1 MYGWHGK
8 LLRVNLT
15 QQTTSVEEI
24 DPKVAR
30 DFIGGRGVAI
40 HYIYNEVDP
49 MVDPLSPENLL
60 IFATGPLTA
69 TPAPTG
75 NRYMVVTKSPLTGA
89 LAHSNSGGE
98 FPTWMKRTGF
108 DLFLFEG
115 KSSEPVYLFV
125 NEDKVEIRS
134 AAHVWGKEVPETT
147 DTLLGETSAEARVA
161 CIGPAGENLSLV
173 ASIMNDKNRAAAR
186 SGVGAVMGSK
196 NLKAVV
202 VMGRKKPALHNE
214 SGMKSISL
222 EASKSVGVDV
232 KKGSNMRIY
241 GTSYVPQVTNTLGIF
256 PTNNFQQGTFEHTD
270 NIDGEA
276 LRSQYLIRHVPCYR
290 CPLAC
295 GRLTEVPDGPYKGK
309 GEGPEYETISSLGSG
324 CGVSNLAALVKA
336 NYLCNEYGLD
346 TIGAGMTIAAAM
358 ELYEKGYIDDEIV
371 GQPLRFGDHDAVIA
385 MLKKMAY
392 SEGFGKDLAQGSYRM
407 CEKYGHP
414 EIAVTTRK
422 QEFPGYDPRGSQGM
436 GLLYATSNK
445 GASHMEG
452 DVAYEEVF
460 GVPIKEDPLSTEG
473 KPELVKHFED
483 SFALMDSSG
492 VCVFVGIRYMFNK
505 DRMIMPKI
513 LSEMLNLTT
522 GTDYTPEEAL
532 KAAERVYNL
541 ERMFL
546 LKAGSTEDTLPPR
559 MLNEPLPDGPA
570 KGKVVELD
578 KMLPEF
584 YQLRG
589 WDEKGWPTK
598 EKLAE
603 LGLPSDR

>member
-8 LLRVNLT
+8 LLRINLT
-15 QQTTSVEEI
+15 TRTTSVEDI
-24 DPKVAR
+24 DPQVCR

-40 HYIYNEVDP
+40 HYLSKEVDP
-49 MVDPLSPENLL
+49 LVDPLSPENKL

-89 LAHSNSGGE
+89 VAHSNSGGE

-108 DLFLFEG
+108 DLFIFEG
-115 KSSEPVYLFV
+115 RASEPVYLMV
-125 NEDKVEIRS
+125 NEDQVELRP
-134 AAHVWGKEVPETT
+134 AGHLWGKDTHETT
-147 DTLLGETSAEARVA
+147 DLLKAEHSDEARVA
-161 CIGPAGENLSLV
+161 CIGPAGENLALM
-173 ASIMNDKNRAAAR
+173 AAIMNDKHRAAAR

-202 VMGRKKPALHNE
+202 ALGDKNPPLYDPE
-214 SGMKSISL
+214 GMRTVSVDT
-222 EASKSVGVDV
+222 SKNVGADV

-241 GTSYVPQVTNTLGIF
+241 GTSYVPQVTNTLGIL
-256 PTNNFQQGTFEHTD
+256 PTRNFLQGTFEHTD
-270 NIDGEA
+270 KIDGDA
-276 LRSQYLIRHVPCYR
+276 LKNQYLIRHTPCYR
-290 CPLAC
+290 CPLSC

-309 GEGPEYETISSLGSG
+309 GEGPEYETISSLGTG
-324 CGVSNLAALVKA
+324 CGVSDLAALVKS
-336 NYLCNEYGLD
+336 NYLCNEYGMD

-358 ELYEKGYIDDEIV
+358 ELYEKGYISEEVI
-371 GQPLRFGDHDAVIA
+371 GMPLRFGDHDAVIA

-392 SEGFGKDLAQGSYRM
+392 REGFGNDLAMGSYRL

-460 GVPIKEDPLSTEG
+460 GVPVKENPLSTEG
-473 KPELVKHFED
+473 KAELVKHFED
-483 SFALMDSSG
+483 SFALIDSSG
-492 VCVFVGIRYMFNK
+492 LCVFVAIRYVFSK
-505 DRMIMPKI
+505 ERKI
-513 LSEMLNLTT
+513 WPMRLSEMMNFTT
-522 GTDYTPEEAL
+522 GAGYTPEEVMQ
-532 KAAERVYNL
+532 AAERVYNL
-541 ERMFL
+541 ERMFI

-559 MLNEPLPDGPA
+559 MLHEPLPDGPA
-570 KGKVVELD
+570 KGRVVELD

-589 WDEKGWPTK
+589 WDAQGWPTK

-603 LGLPSDR
+603 LGLQ

>member
-1 MYGWHGK
+1 MYGWHLK
-8 LLRVNLT
+8 ILRVNLT
-15 QQTTSVEEI
+15 TKKVTQEDV
-24 DPKVAR
+24 DPKIAR
-30 DFIGGRGVAI
+30 DYLGGRGWAI
-40 HYIYNEVDP
+40 HYLYKEMDP
-49 MVDPLSPENLL
+49 MADPLSPENIL

-108 DLFLFEG
+108 DMFIFEG

-125 NEDKVEIRS
+125 NEDQIEVRS
-134 AAHVWGKEVPETT
+134 ATHVWGKDVHETT
-147 DTLLGETSAEARVA
+147 DILKAETSADARVA
-161 CIGPAGENLSLV
+161 CIGQAGENLALM
-173 ASIMNDKNRAAAR
+173 AAIMNDKHRAAAR

-202 VMGRKKPALHNE
+202 VKGNKNPPLYDSHKMTAL
-214 SGMKSISL
+214 SV
-222 EASKSVGVDV
+222 ATSKDVGVDV

-241 GTSYVPQVTNTLGIF
+241 GTSYVPQVTNTLGIL
-256 PTNNFQQGTFEHTD
+256 PTRNFLQGTFESVD
-270 NIDGEA
+270 KIDGDA
-276 LRSQYLIRHVPCYR
+276 LKNQYLIRHTPCYR
-290 CPLAC
+290 CPLSC

-309 GEGPEYETISSLGSG
+309 GEGPEYETISSLGTG

-336 NYLCNEYGLD
+336 NYLCNEFGMD
-346 TIGAGMTIAAAM
+346 TITTGMTIAAAM
-358 ELYEKGYIDDEIV
+358 EMYEKGYISEEII
-371 GQPLRFGDHDAVIA
+371 GMPLKFGDHDAMIA
-385 MLKKMAY
+385 MIKLMAY
-392 SEGFGKDLAQGSYRM
+392 REGFGNDLAQGSYRLA
-407 CEKYGHP
+407 EKYGHP

-460 GVPIKEDPLSTEG
+460 GVPVKENPLTTEG
-473 KPELVKHFED
+473 KPELVRHFEN

-492 VCVFVGIRYMFNK
+492 LCVFVAIRYAFSK
-505 DRMIMPKI
+505 DRMILP
-513 LSEMLNLTT
+513 LRVTEMMNLTT
-522 GTDYTPEEAL
+522 GAEYTPEEVMI
-532 KAAERVYNL
+532 AADRVYTL

-546 LKAGSTEDTLPPR
+546 IKAGSGPEYDTLPHR
-559 MLNEPLPDGPA
+559 MLHEPLPDGPA

-584 YQLRG
+584 YKLRG
-589 WDEKGWPTK
+589 WDEKGVPTK
-598 EKLAE
+598 EKLQE
-603 LGLPSDR
+603 LGLPM

>member
-1 MYGWHGK
+1 MNGWHGR
-8 LLRVNLT
+8 LLRINLT
-15 QQTTSVEEI
+15 TQTTSIETI
-24 DPKVAR
+24 DPQVCR
-30 DFIGGRGVAI
+30 DFIGGRGVAMW
-40 HYIYNEVDP
+40 YISKEVDP
-49 MVDPLSPENLL
+49 QVDPLSPDNKLV
-60 IFATGPLTA
+60 FAAGPLTA

-108 DLFLFEG
+108 DLFIFEG
-115 KSSEPVYLFV
+115 RAEGPVYV
-125 NEDKVEIRS
+125 WVDEDRVEVRA
-134 AAHVWGKEVPETT
+134 AAHVWGKDTHETT
-147 DTLLGETSAEARVA
+147 DILKAETSDEARVA
-161 CIGPAGENLSLV
+161 CIGPAGENLALM
-173 ASIMNDKNRAAAR
+173 AAIMNDKHRAAAR

-202 VMGRKKPALHNE
+202 AMGNKNPDLHDPTAMRDV
-214 SGMKSISL
+214 SVDT
-222 EASKSVGVDV
+222 SKNVGADV

-256 PTNNFQQGTFEHTD
+256 PTNNFQQGTFEHTK
-270 NIDGEA
+270 NIDGDA
-276 LRSQYLIRHVPCYR
+276 LKNQYLIRHTPCYR
-290 CPLAC
+290 CPLSC
-295 GRLTEVPDGPYKGK
+295 GRLTEVPDGKYKGK

-324 CGVSNLAALVKA
+324 CGVHDLAALVKA
-336 NYLCNEYGLD
+336 NYLCNEYGMD
-346 TIGAGMTIAAAM
+346 TIGTGMTIAAAM
-358 ELYEKGYIDDEIV
+358 EMYEKGYIPESVI
-371 GQPLRFGDHDAVIA
+371 GQPLKFGDHDAMID
-385 MLKKMAY
+385 MIKKMAHR
-392 SEGFGKDLAQGSYRM
+392 EGFGNDLAMGSYRL

-460 GVPIKEDPLSTEG
+460 GVPVKENPLSTDG
-473 KPELVKHFED
+473 KAELVKHFED
-483 SFALMDSSG
+483 AFALIDSSG
-492 VCVFVGIRYMFNK
+492 LCVFVAIRYVFSK
-505 DRMIMPKI
+505 DRLIFPQR
-513 LSEMLNLTT
+513 LSEMMNFTT
-522 GTDYTPEEAL
+522 GAGYTPEEIM
-532 KAAERVYNL
+532 KAAERVYNI
-541 ERMFL
+541 ERLFV
-546 LKAGSTEDTLPPR
+546 LKAGSTEDTLPYR
-559 MLNEPLPDGPA
+559 MLHEPLPDGPA

-598 EKLAE
+598 EKLEE
-603 LGLPSDR
+603 LGLTM

>member
-8 LLRVNLT
+8 LLRINLT
-15 QQTTSVEEI
+15 TRTTSVEDI
-24 DPKVAR
+24 DPQVCR

-40 HYIYNEVDP
+40 HYLSKEVDP
-49 MVDPLSPENLL
+49 LVDPLAPENKL

-89 LAHSNSGGE
+89 VAHSNSGGE

-108 DLFLFEG
+108 DLFIFEG
-115 KSSEPVYLFV
+115 RASEPVYLLV
-125 NEDKVEIRS
+125 NEHQVELRP
-134 AAHVWGKEVPETT
+134 AGHLWGKDTHETT
-147 DTLLGETSAEARVA
+147 DLLKAEHSDEARVA
-161 CIGPAGENLSLV
+161 CIGPAGENLALM
-173 ASIMNDKNRAAAR
+173 AAIMNDKHRAAAR

-202 VMGRKKPALHNE
+202 ALGDKNPPLYDPE
-214 SGMKSISL
+214 GMRTVSVDT
-222 EASKSVGVDV
+222 SKNVGADV

-241 GTSYVPQVTNTLGIF
+241 GTSYVPQVTNTLGIL
-256 PTNNFQQGTFEHTD
+256 PTRNFLQGTFEHTD
-270 NIDGEA
+270 KIDGDA
-276 LRSQYLIRHVPCYR
+276 LKNQYLIRHTPCYR
-290 CPLAC
+290 CPLSC

-309 GEGPEYETISSLGSG
+309 GEGPEYETISSLGTG
-324 CGVSNLAALVKA
+324 CGVSDLAALVKS
-336 NYLCNEYGLD
+336 NYLCNEYGMD

-358 ELYEKGYIDDEIV
+358 ELYEKGYISEEVI
-371 GQPLRFGDHDAVIA
+371 GMPLRFGDHDAVIA

-392 SEGFGKDLAQGSYRM
+392 REGFGNDLAMGSYCL

-460 GVPIKEDPLSTEG
+460 GVPVKENPLSTEG
-473 KPELVKHFED
+473 KAELVKHFED
-483 SFALMDSSG
+483 SFALIDSSG
-492 VCVFVGIRYMFNK
+492 LCVFVAIRYVFSK
-505 DRMIMPKI
+505 ERKI
-513 LSEMLNLTT
+513 WPMRLSEMMNFTT
-522 GTDYTPEEAL
+522 GAGYTPEEVMQ
-532 KAAERVYNL
+532 AAERVYNL
-541 ERMFL
+541 ERMFI

-559 MLNEPLPDGPA
+559 MLHEPLPDGPA
-570 KGKVVELD
+570 KGRVVELD

-589 WDEKGWPTK
+589 WDAQGWPTK

-603 LGLPSDR
+603 LGL